1 MGSTNVSMSV
11 LYWKLT
17 QSLSKSYPGVCLHT
31 KFLLVARYCSFEA
44 FYSFAAHGTFCLRV
58 PIFHSSWEESTLI
71 CLLLDVLDGRWLYS
85 IVLSAGMATRSLTI
99 LKRRTSL
106 CSFLLSF
113 SGCNQIWLHFEL
125 HPLQCWPQ
133 FQNKSK
139 KVHYLLYMIQLQSV
153 MHMCGLGHNLCHQ
166 VYHR

>member
-1 MGSTNVSMSV
+1 
-11 LYWKLT
+11 
-17 QSLSKSYPGVCLHT
+17 
-31 KFLLVARYCSFEA
+31 
-44 FYSFAAHGTFCLRV
+44 
-58 PIFHSSWEESTLI
+58 
-71 CLLLDVLDGRWLYS
+71 
-85 IVLSAGMATRSLTI
+85 MATRSLTI

-139 KVHYLLYMIQLQSV
+139 KVHYLLYMVQLQSV
-153 MHMCGLGHNLCHQ
+153 MHMCGLGHNLGHDVCHRWGVWNGAFGVFKFIGSRKRLFFCESSWWKSFRYCKITADDKILVVLTAVSNTKKKTTCSNFSKNLPLFSPLSICCVESMWNCFISYQ
-166 VYHR
+166 N